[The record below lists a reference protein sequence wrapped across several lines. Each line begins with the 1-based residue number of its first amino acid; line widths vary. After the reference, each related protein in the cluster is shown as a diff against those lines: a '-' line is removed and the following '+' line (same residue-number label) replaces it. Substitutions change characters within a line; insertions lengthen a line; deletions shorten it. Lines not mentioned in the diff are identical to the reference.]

1 MKRISSSVTGILS
14 TPNTVVYYI
23 KIIRYFLWLVVKN
36 SIELF
41 LNGVNL
47 STDQSKV
54 NTKSVIQYTHGE
66 SWG

>member
-1 MKRISSSVTGILS
+1 M
-14 TPNTVVYYI
+14 
-23 KIIRYFLWLVVKN
+23 FLWLVVKN

-54 NTKSVIQYTHGE
+54 NTKSVIQYTHGGP
-66 SWG
+66 WG

>member
-1 MKRISSSVTGILS
+1 M
-14 TPNTVVYYI
+14 
-23 KIIRYFLWLVVKN
+23 LWLVVKN

-47 STDQSKV
+47 STDQAKV

-66 SWG
+66 PWG

>member
-1 MKRISSSVTGILS
+1 M
-14 TPNTVVYYI
+14 
-23 KIIRYFLWLVVKN
+23 FLWLVVKN

-41 LNGVNL
+41 LNGVNV

-54 NTKSVIQYTHGE
+54 NTTSVIQYTHGE

>member
-1 MKRISSSVTGILS
+1 M
-14 TPNTVVYYI
+14 
-23 KIIRYFLWLVVKN
+23 FLWLVVKN

-54 NTKSVIQYTHGE
+54 NTKRVIQYTHGE
-66 SWG
+66 AWG